1 VKYKSIVFVLAVCVM
16 ISLSGCGGGG
26 GSSTSSSTKSVTVV
40 DNLITGL
47 SVKVGDKTLTTDSNG
62 QFSYTENETASFYIG
77 GIKLGEISE
86 IPSDNRIFIQDLVG
100 VDRTNINDPLV
111 VKIARF
117 LQSLDSDEN
126 TDEIEI
132 LSADN
137 AKFNDITTDIDNTN
151 LSVLT
156 SKGFS
161 IVSEDDAKR
170 HLENALKQFGIIHDD
185 VAPDFTSNVADGD
198 TNVEVNKTITL
209 TFTEDI
215 PKKYILSG
223 DYITLQDSS
232 NADVAFYVTLDK
244 NVSTIKPKADLA
256 NLEQYTLTLKSSIA
270 DYAGN
275 ELAGGANIDKVIN
288 FTTTANQAPTW
299 TQASYNTGL
308 TIDDS
313 SNAEQTIQ
321 DLTAI
326 SSDTEGDTITYS
338 VVSVDSPHPL
348 DDSVFENSL
357 FIDSGILK
365 IQNLQTNNPA
375 TSGTTTIVVRA
386 TATGGYNDTNVSFEF
401 NDVQ

>member
-1 VKYKSIVFVLAVCVM
+1 M

-117 LQSLDSDEN
+117 LQSLDSDKN

-232 NADVAFYVTLDK
+232 NADVAFDVTLDK

-270 DYAGN
+270 DFAGN
-275 ELAGGANIDKVIN
+275 ELAGGVNIDKVIS

-299 TQASYNTGL
+299 TQTEYSG
-308 TIDDS
+308 
-313 SNAEQTIQ
+313 NAIYDADNLEYEVL
-321 DLTAI
+321 DLNGKV
-326 SSDTEGDTITYS
+326 SDPEGDSLTFSTTIE
-338 VVSVDSPHPL
+338 VVSVPNEL
-348 DDSVFENSL
+348 DRSRWESANFYIKNDNILYVDNLQSTDPR
-357 FIDSGILK
+357 ISGDVVLK
-365 IQNLQTNNPA
+365 I
-375 TSGTTTIVVRA
+375 SVSDGTTSST
-386 TATGGYNDTNVSFEF
+386 TNVRFVF
-401 NDVQ
+401 TNI

>member
-1 VKYKSIVFVLAVCVM
+1 M

-117 LQSLDSDEN
+117 LQSLDSDKN

-232 NADVAFYVTLDK
+232 NADVAFDVTLDK

-270 DYAGN
+270 DFAGN
-275 ELAGGANIDKVIN
+275 ELAGGVNIDKVIS

-299 TQASYNTGL
+299 TQAEYSGNG
-308 TIDDS
+308 IDDGD
-313 SNAEQTIQ
+313 NLEYEVL
-321 DLTAI
+321 DLNRKV
-326 SSDTEGDTITYS
+326 SDPEGDSLTFSTTIE
-338 VVSVDSPHPL
+338 VVSVPNEL
-348 DDSVFENSL
+348 DRSRWESANFYIKNDNILYVDNLQSTDPR
-357 FIDSGILK
+357 ISGDVVLK
-365 IQNLQTNNPA
+365 I
-375 TSGTTTIVVRA
+375 SVSDGTTSST
-386 TATGGYNDTNVSFEF
+386 TNVRFVF
-401 NDVQ
+401 TNI